1 MPKRQL
7 MVLALLLAGPAVA
20 VWADDL
26 TAHSKFLCAAVQAT
40 ECREGGECTTD
51 LPWKLNI
58 PEFIE
63 VDLDAK
69 RLSTTQASSQNRTT
83 AIEHV
88 TRREGAIILQG
99 FENGRAFSFAITEQT
114 GRVAVAV
121 ATEGRAVAVFGSC
134 TPLASAAGPA
144 AK

>member
-1 MPKRQL
+1 MQRL
-7 MVLALLLAGPAVA
+7 CVCLAVMLALSGSV

-26 TAHSKFLCAAVQAT
+26 TGHSKFLCAAVQAT
-40 ECREGGECTTD
+40 ECREGGECVTEQ
-51 LPWKLNI
+51 PWNLNI

-69 RLSTTQASSQNRTT
+69 RLGTTQASGQNRTT
-83 AIEHV
+83 AIEHLSRADGFIV
-88 TRREGAIILQG
+88 LQG
-99 FENGRAFSFAITEQT
+99 FEMGRAFSFVITEQT

-121 ATEGRAVAVFGSC
+121 ATGGRAVAVFAAC
-134 TPLASAAGPA
+134 TPLPGAAGPG